1 MSKPQARAK
10 TAHRLA
16 GAKRIVIKIGSV
28 LLVEQ
33 EAGTI
38 HRTWLNALAD
48 DVADLVKAGSEVI
61 LVSSGAIAVGRRHLG
76 LTRGKLKLEESQ
88 AAAATGQIRLAHAYQ
103 EALARHDISV
113 AQILLTLD
121 DTEERRRT

>member
-1 MSKPQARAK
+1 MSAQAARGL
-10 TAHRLA
+10 T
-16 GAKRIVIKIGSV
+16 GTKRIVVKIGSM

-48 DVADLVKAGSEVI
+48 DIAGLVRDGSEVI

-76 LTRGKLKLEESQ
+76 LSRGKLKLEESQ
-88 AAAATGQIRLAHAYQ
+88 AAAARPGR
-103 EALARHDISV
+103 
-113 AQILLTLD
+113 
-121 DTEERRRT
+121 